1 MLLCEQ
7 VRVWSRTAENA
18 RKFAAEIG
26 AKVCDTAEQA
36 VRDADV
42 ICTVTFA
49 TTPVIKADW
58 VKPGA
63 HVNGIMKELSRLA
76 AS

>member
-1 MLLCEQ
+1 M
-7 VRVWSRTAENA
+7 WSRTAENA

-63 HVNGIMKELSRLA
+63 HVNGIMKEPS
-76 AS
+76 ASTVS